1 MGNGRFAHDD
11 RVHRRAPCGRW
22 KRQVTL
28 FQANMLH
35 RVTMEDRNPG
45 EVASELEKR
54 LTAFNEVAA
63 GPLRTK
69 PIVLAVRDETN
80 RLIGGLT
87 AETFWNAL
95 FIDILWVDEEHRRRG
110 YGAALLRRAEDA
122 GRSESCDVAYL
133 STFDFQAPGFYEKYG
148 YDLVGQLQGV
158 PPGSTRRWFSKKL

>member
-1 MGNGRFAHDD
+1 
-11 RVHRRAPCGRW
+11 
-22 KRQVTL
+22 
-28 FQANMLH
+28 MLH
-35 RVTMEDRNPG
+35 RVTMEDRNSG

-133 STFDFQAPGFYEKYG
+133 RTFDFQAPGFYEKYG
-148 YDLVGQLQGV
+148 YDLVGQLQDV
-158 PPGSTRRWFSKKL
+158 PPGSRRRWFSKKL